1 MRLYLLIKCDKIKT
15 KNNGICHDACYSRDN
30 DGIKKKLGCT
40 KKQVYDRLY
49 QACNPTNQGNAESF
63 VQVFKQANSNLSN
76 CYHDSSMFT
85 ASLRRVRMKANLQ
98 RLKEKELRVAKER
111 RDIRFKHKAI
121 KQIQETQ
128 HNFKFSV
135 NKLIVMPISD
145 ILKKKHQILTALQ

>member
-1 MRLYLLIKCDKIKT
+1 
-15 KNNGICHDACYSRDN
+15 
-30 DGIKKKLGCT
+30 
-40 KKQVYDRLY
+40 
-49 QACNPTNQGNAESF
+49 
-63 VQVFKQANSNLSN
+63 
-76 CYHDSSMFT
+76 MFT

-121 KQIQETQ
+121 KQIQEAQ

-145 ILKKKHQILTALQ
+145 ILKKKHQILAGLQ

>member
-1 MRLYLLIKCDKIKT
+1 MAGTALNSQAGFKSVTTAR
-15 KNNGICHDACYSRDN
+15 
-30 DGIKKKLGCT
+30 T

-63 VQVFKQANSNLSN
+63 AQVFKQANTN

-98 RLKEKELRVAKER
+98 RLKEKELKVAKER

-145 ILKKKHQILTALQ
+145 ILKKKHQILTNLQ